1 MEEKTFETQETIHK
15 NRLLYDTTVLE
26 RCADTYGPTTEIK
39 LHVHT
44 GATIYEIRTA
54 LRFWFGGDND
64 HRCSQQVWNNCQSF
78 KDGQWTLNDD
88 DEIIY
93 ADQ

>member
-1 MEEKTFETQETIHK
+1 MEERTYEVQEEISK

-26 RCADTYGPTTEIK
+26 RVADTYGPTTEIK

-54 LRFWFGGDND
+54 LRFWFDGDYD
-64 HRCSQQVWNNCQSF
+64 HRCSQRVWNNCESF
-78 KDGQWTLNDD
+78 KDGQWTLDADD
-88 DEIIY
+88 NIVY
-93 ADQ
+93 AD